1 MEKINLGIVAAEFN
15 YDITFAMV
23 ELAKEHARFLD
34 AEVVEIVKVPGVFDM
49 PLAVKRML
57 QRNDIDG
64 LVVLGAVIEGST
76 EHDEIV
82 TQHAARK
89 IADLSLD
96 YEKPIGFGISG
107 PGMSR
112 LEAHQRVTY
121 AKRAVEAA
129 VKMIKTLRGIGGA
142 RAQTETLNNDLFSSF
157 SSLGEAQ
164 NSEQPTQTAAETKPA
179 DDDPLDSFFKEF

>member
-1 MEKINLGIVAAEFN
+1 MDKIRLGIVAAEFN

-23 ELAKEHARFLD
+23 ELAKEHAKFLE
-34 AEVVEIVKVPGVFDM
+34 AEVTYIVRVPGVFDM
-49 PLAVKRML
+49 PLAVKKL
-57 QRNDIDG
+57 LSKSDIDG

-89 IADLSLD
+89 IADLST
-96 YEKPIGFGISG
+96 ESGKPIGFGISG

-129 VKMIKTLRGIGGA
+129 VKMIKTMRSIDSGSSTPS
-142 RAQTETLNNDLFSSF
+142 TETNI
-157 SSLGEAQ
+157 
-164 NSEQPTQTAAETKPA
+164 PQTFE
-179 DDDPLDSFFKEF
+179 DDPLKGFLNDMR